1 MFSWV
6 LWILE
11 FFSVNFDSMV
21 LGQLENTIF
30 HHYSSQIHVI
40 LSNLP
45 LKVQNK
51 CQIFSISFYH
61 SKCVAQSLQKPLR
74 SNSPSV
80 WVSVLKA
87 NPLLEQIQS
96 LTFSTFS
103 LALCTSSWASSLP
116 FLNLCANQKQKQKK
130 KKPLPLYSPSNTIIV
145 PLDVLCH
152 LCLLNFMQNLVLI
165 LGFLQLL
172 PPIPIQY
179 SL

>member
-6 LWILE
+6 QWILE

-30 HHYSSQIHVI
+30 HHYSPQICVI

-61 SKCVAQSLQKPLR
+61 SKCVAQSLQKPLC
-74 SNSPSV
+74 SHSPSV

-87 NPLLEQIQS
+87 NPLLEQIQP

-103 LALCTSSWASSLP
+103 LALCTSSWASLLP
-116 FLNLCANQKQKQKK
+116 SVSLCASQKK
-130 KKPLPLYSPSNTIIV
+130 SPLYNPSNTVIV
-145 PLDVLCH
+145 PLNVLCH
-152 LCLLNFMQNLVLI
+152 LCLLNFTQNLVLI
-165 LGFLQLL
+165 LGFLQLSL
-172 PPIPIQY
+172 PIPMQC
-179 SL
+179 SP

>member
-1 MFSWV
+1 MGWILHEQCPLVSNQYFFSVMLTLMFSWV

-130 KKPLPLYSPSNTIIV
+130 KNHFPFTV
-145 PLDVLCH
+145 P
-152 LCLLNFMQNLVLI
+152 
-165 LGFLQLL
+165 
-172 PPIPIQY
+172 PTP
-179 SL
+179 